1 MDRFKKESL
10 SLLSNIADSVSKA
23 YDAQSLADALFRVV
37 DDFVDVKYSSI
48 FLWDFTEKRLRLLA
62 NKGFTEEEKIDSEK
76 TVMERHPGWVFN
88 NRKPIHVRDMES
100 ETLPDY
106 IQSGKRTFQVRS
118 RLWLPITTAEKSLGA
133 FGFAS
138 EKKDYFTE
146 EHTNILELVCRL
158 GGNIY
163 SNIVFSQSEK
173 QYLDSIKLSMKKL
186 QQANDAQQNFISR
199 MSHEMRTPLNGIIG
213 MSALLSNSALNEDQ
227 NYLIDIIN
235 DQSVVLLSLIN
246 DLLDVSKI
254 ESNEF
259 RLVNYTFNVQEAIS
273 SAVRSHQLHAEQKN
287 ISLKNNVDKN
297 LDIFVQGDSLRLA
310 QIINNLLNN
319 AIKFTRKGEVSIH
332 AGLKSQTDN
341 NCKIL
346 IRVNDTGI
354 GILPEKIESIFGR
367 FVQADE
373 SMTRNHGGTGLGLY
387 ITRELVRKM
396 NGTIEVQSKPGEG
409 TTFTIELDFNKI
421 EDNNAT
427 PGTGSEY
434 IFDGLKILIAED
446 NLVNSFYLKTLLG
459 SLGAEVESAED
470 GLHAVELCRKNT
482 YDIILMDLQMPQMDG
497 IAASVIIRNE
507 LNLSTPIL
515 AQSANTVQKDIDACF
530 RAGINDYISKPF
542 SPDQLKTRIGL
553 LLKLKTKDQKN
564 QGDSGPKHLEHPIFK
579 KALELANQNADLANH
594 LTSLFI
600 KELPK
605 TVASI
610 KNACQDKNLKEL
622 NRLGHKY
629 KSSFR
634 LFAQDDAA
642 ALCYQLEKANLDSNS
657 WPEME
662 SVIEKIEVIAQCILS
677 ELNSFSL
684 ATH

>member
-1 MDRFKKESL
+1 
-10 SLLSNIADSVSKA
+10 
-23 YDAQSLADALFRVV
+23 
-37 DDFVDVKYSSI
+37 
-48 FLWDFTEKRLRLLA
+48 
-62 NKGFTEEEKIDSEK
+62 
-76 TVMERHPGWVFN
+76 
-88 NRKPIHVRDMES
+88 
-100 ETLPDY
+100 
-106 IQSGKRTFQVRS
+106 
-118 RLWLPITTAEKSLGA
+118 
-133 FGFAS
+133 
-138 EKKDYFTE
+138 
-146 EHTNILELVCRL
+146 
-158 GGNIY
+158 
-163 SNIVFSQSEK
+163 
-173 QYLDSIKLSMKKL
+173 
-186 QQANDAQQNFISR
+186 
-199 MSHEMRTPLNGIIG
+199 
-213 MSALLSNSALNEDQ
+213 
-227 NYLIDIIN
+227 
-235 DQSVVLLSLIN
+235 
-246 DLLDVSKI
+246 
-254 ESNEF
+254 
-259 RLVNYTFNVQEAIS
+259 VNYTFNVQEAIS

-287 ISLKNNVDKN
+287 ISLINNVDKN

-354 GILPEKIESIFGR
+354 GILPEKIENIFGR

-373 SMTRNHGGTGLGLY
+373 SITRNHGGTGLGLY

-409 TTFTIELDFNKI
+409 SSFTIELDFNRI
-421 EDNNAT
+421 EDANAT
-427 PGTGSEY
+427 LGTSSEY

-459 SLGAEVESAED
+459 SLGAVVESAED
-470 GLHAVELCRKNT
+470 GLQAVELCRKNT
-482 YDIILMDLQMPQMDG
+482 YNIILMDLQMPMMDG

-542 SPDQLKTRIGL
+542 SPDQLKSRIGL
-553 LLKLKTKDQKN
+553 LLNLKTKDQII
-564 QGDSGPKHLEHPIFK
+564 QGDSGPLQSEHPIFK
-579 KALELANQNADLANH
+579 KAMELANQNADLANH
-594 LTSLFI
+594 LILLFI

-605 TVASI
+605 TIASI
-610 KNACQDKNLKEL
+610 KNACQEKNLNEL

-642 ALCYQLEKANLDSNS
+642 TLCFQLEKANLDSSS

-662 SVIEKIEVIAQCILS
+662 SIIEKIDALTQRILL
-677 ELNSFSL
+677 ELNSFSF
-684 ATH
+684 AKN